1 MSVPSGLSADPYQLI
16 AGFLAAGPPAEP
28 EPVFLA
34 WLLSLDA
41 GLDPAEAATALLTG
55 LPGAAAGPL
64 VPQSARLMAMLEDTT
79 RWPRSALDALA
90 TARRKPVAR
99 S

>member
-41 GLDPAEAATALLTG
+41 GLDPAEAAAALLAG
-55 LPGAAAGPL
+55 LSATAGPL
-64 VPQSARLMAMLEDTT
+64 VPQSAQLMAMLEDTT

-90 TARRKPVAR
+90 TARRKPVAG